1 MPVSC
6 RELSRRRQASAGGA
20 SASPA
25 PTRLGVG
32 SFELQRRDESS
43 KQEMV
48 TRRREQPNDLQLSS
62 RKEKKKKVSNNRQ
75 IVAGLPEGEV
85 SEVVLGAGHKLAE
98 GLLCPQEVSP
108 HRLNS
113 D

>member
-1 MPVSC
+1 MLKVPVSC
-6 RELSRRRQASAGGA
+6 GELSRRPSAGEA

-25 PTRLGVG
+25 PTGLGVG
-32 SFELQRRDESS
+32 SFQLQRRDESS

-48 TRRREQPNDLQLSS
+48 TRRREQTNDLQLSS
-62 RKEKKKKVSNNRQ
+62 QKGKKKVSNNRQ

-85 SEVVLGAGHKLAE
+85 SEVVLGAGHQLAE
-98 GLLCPQEVSP
+98 GLLCPQLVSP

-113 D
+113 E